1 MLNFFKKVDEPK
13 NLKELLVQFKKIK
26 ADLKKTSREVRELKK
41 DVQLAV
47 QKVGITRFTPF
58 KEIDGGQSFSIALLD
73 KKDNGVII
81 TNIYSKE
88 RSRTFA
94 KPIENGKST
103 HTLSKEEEETVLKAK
118 TIKTINDDKE
128 K

>member
-1 MLNFFKKVDEPK
+1 MLNLFKKVDEPK